1 MPYPKLEWMLGQI
14 DKLPMKLLGIDHVVL
29 RTLDTQALE
38 RFYVE
43 VLGCTVERRNEAIGL
58 TQLRAGAQ
66 LIDLVSVTGK
76 LGQVGGAAPGKEGRN
91 VDHICLRVCDFD
103 VDVVAADLKS
113 HGVTLGEIGERYGST
128 GLATSIY
135 LDDPEGNHLELR
147 A

>member
-1 MPYPKLEWMLGQI
+1 
-14 DKLPMKLLGIDHVVL
+14 MKLLGIDHIVL
-29 RTLDTQALE
+29 RTIDTQALE

-43 VLGCTVERRNEAIGL
+43 VLGCTVERRNEVIGL

-76 LGQVGGAAPGKEGRN
+76 LGQAGGAAPGKEGRN

-103 VDVVAADLKS
+103 VDVVAAHPKN

>member
-1 MPYPKLEWMLGQI
+1 
-14 DKLPMKLLGIDHVVL
+14 MKLLGIDHIVL
-29 RTLDTQALE
+29 RAIDVQALE

-43 VLGCTVERRNEAIGL
+43 ILGCTVERRNEAIGL

-66 LIDLVSVTGK
+66 LIDLVSVQGK
-76 LGQVGGAAPGKEGRN
+76 LGRAGGAAPGKEGRN

-103 VDVVAADLKS
+103 VEAVAAHLKA
-113 HGVTLGEIGERYGST
+113 HGVQLGEVGERYGSS

>member
-1 MPYPKLEWMLGQI
+1 
-14 DKLPMKLLGIDHVVL
+14 MKLLGIDHIVL
-29 RTLDTQALE
+29 RTIDTQALE

-43 VLGCTVERRNEAIGL
+43 VLGCTVERRNEVIGL

-76 LGQVGGAAPGKEGRN
+76 LGQAGGAAPGKEGRY

-103 VDVVAADLKS
+103 VDVVAALLKN